1 MRRHLDIDTPLRV
14 LGCVAAAG
22 ASLLLALG
30 ACSSSP
36 APAPVPFDDS
46 AAALYPTLSAL
57 YEGPQ
62 GIYAGCGPN
71 NGVCHNSKQFPDL
84 SSLGSV
90 VDHVGDPCNQ
100 LVDQPSKM
108 HDLCERRGDFAVVGD
123 TRAEI
128 ARIEHVERVDG
139 AVGAQLSYRV
149 VLAAPY
155 QGPGETEL
163 RFERDEAGG
172 ARVVGELYDVTIATD
187 AADANTLVV
196 TLPPESPELGDED
209 PVIYMR
215 QALDGAGVPAD
226 PTAVAVGDP
235 NGNGVFGAALGGKL
249 IDPGHPERSFLL
261 RRLTDPATGPLMPLA
276 NCCGWRKEAVR
287 ALWCWTAGLE
297 ADGGNALEP
306 IDYDACPPGPAID
319 HLVYP
324 ELGEACEGSGACPV
338 QSTLPSSSEPTWA
351 NVYSNVMTRRC
362 AGGGCH
368 LGSDSSALMLD
379 DEEQAYQ
386 RLLDGALVV
395 PGDPDA
401 SVLVQRIARVCAP
414 GASCDRMP
422 LGLDPLPAA
431 EIEAIVGWVA
441 AGAPR

>member
-1 MRRHLDIDTPLRV
+1 MERRLRLDRV
-14 LGCVAAAG
+14 SIRGLVGAAAG
-22 ASLLLALG
+22 ASLLTVVA
-30 ACSSSP
+30 ACSGNGAPP
-36 APAPVPFDDS
+36 APASDDG
-46 AAALYPTLSAL
+46 AAALYPTLAAL

-108 HDLCERRGDFAVVGD
+108 HDLCERRGDFAVVDGM
-123 TRAEI
+123 RAEI
-128 ARIEHVERVDG
+128 GRVERIEGDG
-139 AVGAQLSYRV
+139 LSWRI

-155 QGPGETEL
+155 QGSSAATGV
-163 RFERDEAGG
+163 RFERDEEAG
-172 ARVVGELYDVTIATD
+172 ARVINELYDVTLAAD
-187 AADANTLVV
+187 PADANAVLV
-196 TLPPESPELGDED
+196 TLPAEAPELGDED

-226 PTAVAVGDP
+226 PTAVSVGDP
-235 NGNGVFGAALGGKL
+235 NGNGVFGATLGGRL

-261 RRLTDPATGPLMPLA
+261 RRLTDPAAGSLMPLA
-276 NCCGWRKEAVR
+276 NCCHWRMEAVR
-287 ALWCWTAGLE
+287 ALWCWTAGLS
-297 ADGGNALEP
+297 ADGANALEP
-306 IDYDACPPGPAID
+306 IDYQSCPPGPTVD

-324 ELGEACEGSGACPV
+324 VLGEACEGSGACPV
-338 QSTLPSSSEPTWA
+338 QSNLPSSDEPTWS
-351 NVYSNVMTRRC
+351 NVYGNVMTRRC

-368 LGSDSSALMLD
+368 FDGDGAKLPLD
-379 DEEQAYQ
+379 DEDTAYQ
-386 RLLDGALVV
+386 HLVGGGLVV
-395 PGDPDA
+395 PGDPSS
-401 SVLVQRIARVCAP
+401 SVLVQRITRTCAP

-431 EIEAIVGWVA
+431 EIEALVGWVA